1 MCLVQETEK
10 YLPACGGTTKEN
22 ATIIFSTL
30 LQYIS
35 RPTHVKLVLEEN
47 LKIKRS
53 VFLTIN
59 VDVYKQFTSV
69 IIFIVVPDEGLMKKS
84 KHVEYFGY

>member
-1 MCLVQETEK
+1 MR
-10 YLPACGGTTKEN
+10 GTTNEN

-30 LQYIS
+30 LHYIS
-35 RPTHVKLVLEEN
+35 KPTQLVLQEN

-53 VFLTIN
+53 VFLT
-59 VDVYKQFTSV
+59 VTVSVCKQFTSV